1 MEHGSRSL
9 RRLIS
14 GFYLFYLRIFIP
26 AGITAIIIALADLA
40 LGGSHFLSIL
50 AYAYF
55 LLAPAFQFLSYDFT
69 NPDQY
74 YFYNNIGFTRPGLW
88 ILNIMTSL
96 ILFLILS
103 AI

>member
-14 GFYLFYLRIFIP
+14 GFYLFYLRIFVP
-26 AGITAIIIALADLA
+26 AAITAIIIALADLA
-40 LGGSHFLSIL
+40 LGGRRFLSMF

-55 LLAPAFQFLSYDFT
+55 LLTPAFHYILYDFM
-69 NPDQY
+69 NPGQY
-74 YFYNNIGFTRPGLW
+74 YFYNNIGFTRLGLW
-88 ILNIMTSL
+88 FLNILASL